1 VGGALPPPV
10 AAVRNAV
17 RASVAGLAPGDLVL
31 AACSG
36 GQDSLAVA
44 AALAF
49 VAPRA
54 GLRAGAVTVDHGLQ
68 EGSAQRAADLAQT
81 LRGLG
86 LDPVRTATVTVAGP
100 GGPEAA
106 ARAARYAAL
115 EETAVDVGAV
125 AVLLGH
131 TLDDQAETVL
141 LGLARGSGPRS
152 LAGMPPRRGLFFR
165 PLLGVRRSV
174 TAAAC
179 AALGLPAWSDPHN
192 ADRRFARVRVRL
204 DALPALE
211 SALGPGVAE
220 ALVRTADQLR
230 DDAEVL
236 EEIASSERRRAD
248 APMSAASLAVLP
260 GALRS
265 RVLRSAALEAGCP
278 AGALTAAHVARI
290 EELVTDWHGQR
301 GVDLPGGVRAA
312 RQSGEVLFERALT
325 VNDIVNSLCMR
336 VTGRDYQMDA
346 ADMGQALK
354 EVLITQEQ
362 LGKRTAELAAQID
375 ADYAGRELLL
385 VGVLKGA
392 VMVMADLARAMHLP
406 VQMDWM
412 AVSSYGSGTKSSG
425 VVRILKDLDAD
436 ISGRHVLIV
445 EDIIDSGLTLSWLVS
460 NLKSRDPASVAIA
473 AMLRKP
479 NSVQMDV
486 EVAYTGFEIPDEFVV
501 GYGLDYAERYR
512 NLPFIGTLA
521 PEVYGGNTS
530 R

>member
-1 VGGALPPPV
+1 LTVGGALPPAV

-17 RASVAGLAPGDLVL
+17 RAALAGLAPGDLVL

-36 GQDSLAVA
+36 GQDSLALA

-68 EGSAQRAADLAQT
+68 EGSADRAAQVALT

-86 LDPVRTATVTVAGP
+86 LDPVRTVTVTVAGP

-115 EETAVDVGAV
+115 EEAAADAGAA

-165 PLLGVRRSV
+165 PLLGVRRPV

-179 AALGLPAWSDPHN
+179 AALELPAWSDPHN

-211 SALGPGVAE
+211 AALGPGVTE
-220 ALVRTADQLR
+220 ALARTAAQLR

-236 EEIASSERRRAD
+236 EKIAASERERD
-248 APMSAASLAVLP
+248 DTPLSAASLAGLP
-260 GALRS
+260 GALRT
-265 RVLRSAALEAGCP
+265 RVLRSAALAAGCP
-278 AGALTAAHVARI
+278 AGALSAAHVARV

-312 RQSGEVLFERALT
+312 RRSGEVLFERALT
-325 VNDIVNSLCMR
+325 V
-336 VTGRDYQMDA
+336 
-346 ADMGQALK
+346 
-354 EVLITQEQ
+354 
-362 LGKRTAELAAQID
+362 
-375 ADYAGRELLL
+375 
-385 VGVLKGA
+385 KGA
-392 VMVMADLARAMHLP
+392 VNGLCAHVIERGLAD
-406 VQMDWM
+406 
-412 AVSSYGSGTKSSG
+412 
-425 VVRILKDLDAD
+425 
-436 ISGRHVLIV
+436 GR
-445 EDIIDSGLTLSWLVS
+445 
-460 NLKSRDPASVAIA
+460 R
-473 AMLRKP
+473 
-479 NSVQMDV
+479 
-486 EVAYTGFEIPDEFVV
+486 
-501 GYGLDYAERYR
+501 
-512 NLPFIGTLA
+512 
-521 PEVYGGNTS
+521 
-530 R
+530 